1 MNRRLRLGM
10 IGGGRGAFIGAVHR
24 MAARLDDRYEL
35 VAGVFS
41 SDPQRSRDSGAEL
54 LLDPG
59 RCYGSVDEMVRAE
72 GARTDRA
79 DVVAI
84 VTPNHLHHAAAKK
97 FLEAG
102 CHVICDKPLTTTV
115 ADAAELVGIGER
127 ARRVLAVTYNY
138 SGYPLIRQ
146 AKEMIAAGELG
157 ELRVVQLEYAQD
169 C

>member
-24 MAARLDDRYEL
+24 IAARLDDRYEL

-41 SDPQRSRDSGAEL
+41 ADPQRSRDSGADL
-54 LLDPG
+54 LLDA
-59 RCYGSVDEMVRAE
+59 RRSYASVDEMIQAE
-72 GARTDRA
+72 GTRTDRI

-97 FLEAG
+97 FLDAG
-102 CHVICDKPLTTTV
+102 CHVICDKPMTTSV
-115 ADAAELVGIGER
+115 AAAEDLVSTAER
-127 ARRVLAVTYNY
+127 TKRVLAVTYNY

-146 AKEMIAAGELG
+146 
-157 ELRVVQLEYAQD
+157 Q
-169 C
+169 